1 MEFNLDPSSVPP
13 GFLFLF
19 FLCHHCS
26 DMDYQSPLNF
36 QLDVYLNTDLL
47 EL

>member
-13 GFLFLF
+13 GFLFLI
-19 FLCHHCS
+19 FLYHHCS